1 MRTNYEILSQA
12 GRLREG
18 ANRFLIE
25 LLRKDGLGDVTA
37 ACGDVFHALF
47 EGGPATLSDL
57 ALKIRR
63 AKATTSVMVDR
74 LERLGYVEKRPRMQD
89 RRSLEVALTAKGESF
104 RSVMDGVAERLNE
117 KILEDFTEAEAAE
130 LERLLKKAVGNFRF
144 DAPEKL

>member
-18 ANRFLIE
+18 ANRFLVE
-25 LLRKDGLGDVTA
+25 LLKKDGLEDITA

-47 EGGPATLSDL
+47 EGGPATVTEL
-57 ALKIRR
+57 AVKIRR

-74 LERLGYVEKRPRMQD
+74 LERLGYVEKRARAAD
-89 RRSLEVALTAKGESF
+89 RRSLEVALTEKGESF
-104 RSVMDGVAERLNE
+104 RGAMDVVTVKLNE
-117 KILEDFTEAEAAE
+117 KILEGFSEEEAAE

-144 DAPEKL
+144 DAPEKP

>member
-18 ANRFLIE
+18 ANRFLVE
-25 LLRKDGLGDVTA
+25 LLKKDGLEDITA

-47 EGGPATLSDL
+47 EGGPATVTEL
-57 ALKIRR
+57 AVKIRR

-74 LERLGYVEKRPRMQD
+74 LERLGYVEKRARAAD
-89 RRSLEVALTAKGESF
+89 RRSLEVALTEKGESF
-104 RSVMDGVAERLNE
+104 RDAMDAVTVKLNE
-117 KILEDFTEAEAAE
+117 KILEGFSEEEAAE

-144 DAPEKL
+144 DAPEKP